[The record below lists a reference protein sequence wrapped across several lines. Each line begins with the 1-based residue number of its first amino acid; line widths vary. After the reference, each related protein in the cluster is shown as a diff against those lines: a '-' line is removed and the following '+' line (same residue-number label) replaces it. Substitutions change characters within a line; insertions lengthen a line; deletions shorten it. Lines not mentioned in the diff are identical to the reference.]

1 MWTTSTACNTIAH
14 LPVAM
19 LTEIGANLVWE
30 NTWVDYTANW
40 LHKVTWTDERWQK
53 NTNVSS
59 SLMLGFKDVITS
71 SLPETATGLAVWI
84 SHHVCSWPISY
95 HVSCNY
101 NVLCQHTRSISPTWH
116 AICVWRN
123 IAMGW
128 LRSSDHTKNSARSG
142 HLDRCRVQTWWR
154 ESGGRGG
161 RVD

>member
-1 MWTTSTACNTIAH
+1 MGGGEYGRQRSVFRKLTVGHQHSIEHTTCITHYTFAN
-14 LPVAM
+14 AM
-19 LTEIGANLVWE
+19 LSKIGANLVWE

-95 HVSCNY
+95 HVSCNDS
-101 NVLCQHTRSISPTWH
+101 VLCQDTRSISTRLH
-116 AICVWRN
+116 TLHHVARYVYDAIL
-123 IAMGW
+123 A
-128 LRSSDHTKNSARSG
+128 KNQRP
-142 HLDRCRVQTWWR
+142 HK
-154 ESGGRGG
+154 E
-161 RVD
+161 